1 MVKNCPIVFLIVVLQ
16 SSPSPEAFSIEQ
28 ILSSEFFFLFRL
40 AACLLGQQHHCF
52 IHIAIKAIVLVWGT
66 VTGSLVISGTG
77 FKWNQILFFMVVLF

>member
-1 MVKNCPIVFLIVVLQ
+1 MMWPVRLIRGYVAVKICPIVFLK
-16 SSPSPEAFSIEQ
+16 
-28 ILSSEFFFLFRL
+28 SSEFFFFFRL
-40 AACLLGQQHHCF
+40 AACLLGQQHDCF